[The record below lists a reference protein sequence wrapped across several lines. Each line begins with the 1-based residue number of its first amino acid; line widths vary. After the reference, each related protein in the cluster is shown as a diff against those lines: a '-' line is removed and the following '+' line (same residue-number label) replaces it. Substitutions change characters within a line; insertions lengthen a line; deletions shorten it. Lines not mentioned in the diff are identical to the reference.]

1 MKKYLS
7 ICFAALA
14 LGTVV
19 SCEKFLD
26 VQSQGYPTQ
35 DQYFQNDQQAI
46 DAVDACYYEF
56 TAGDEM
62 YGRELFYEQICANVV
77 VPGRGRS
84 DMTAIATLNN
94 ITGDERMRRVFKSI
108 YQGGLSRCN
117 WVVQQLLLKQETTE
131 LTSIE
136 SRSLGEA
143 YFARALWHFLS
154 AYRYGTKDLGVPFV
168 AYEKVEGG
176 YNNEIPEQQETV
188 MKNYELI
195 IADLVEAEKL
205 LPKYEEYAAA
215 DRGRVHKA
223 SAAALMAKVYAY
235 WATWD
240 KSQWA
245 NVIPCV
251 NRLETDYGR
260 DLVPHLE
267 DLYKPGR
274 ENFWHVEDCFSFPG
288 NGGDNPG
295 GSEFTG
301 VSLQNGG
308 WDKWNGWGQ
317 FKPSLDIYEEM
328 AKDNVG
334 GVKNHRLA
342 VSILEYNDEFQYFG
356 ETKRFFDGRDFVT
369 GFLIGKWIQAFAPA
383 DPVAAG
389 WASSNGDY
397 PTTSINFPVIR
408 FADCLLLRAEAY
420 LASGQPDM
428 AAIDI
433 NRIRTRSGL
442 TPLPGN
448 ATWTDLYHERVCEL
462 AFELGSD
469 HGYDCRRWAY
479 SGDPEI
485 KALAIAELEAHPRV
499 RVYEDP
505 QNPESDFVE
514 GPYDDFKSPA
524 KVWNDK
530 YISWPY
536 PSEQINKSAGK
547 LKNPPSWQ

>member
-7 ICFAALA
+7 ISIAVLA
-14 LGTVV
+14 LSAVV

-56 TAGDEM
+56 TAGDNM
-62 YGRELFYEQICANVV
+62 YGRELYWEQICANTV
-77 VPGRGRS
+77 VPGRNRN
-84 DMTAIATLNN
+84 DMTSVATLSN
-94 ITGDERMRRVFKSI
+94 ITGDERMRNVFKTI
-108 YQGGLSRCN
+108 YTGGLNRCN
-117 WVVQQLLLKQETTE
+117 WVVQQLLAKQETTE
-131 LTSIE
+131 LTPIE
-136 SRSLGEA
+136 TRSLGEA
-143 YFARALWHFLS
+143 YFARALWHFLV

-205 LPKYEEYAAA
+205 LPKYDELTGV

-240 KSQWA
+240 KSQWP

-251 NRLETDYGR
+251 NRLENDYGR
-260 DLVPHLE
+260 GLVAHLE

-274 ENFWHVEDCFSFPG
+274 ENFWHVEDCFGFPS
-288 NGGDNPG
+288 NGGDTPG
-295 GSEFTG
+295 GVEFTG
-301 VSLQNGG
+301 VSLRNGG

-317 FKPSLDIYEEM
+317 FKPTLDIYEEM
-328 AKDNVG
+328 AKDNVD

-342 VSILEYNDEFQYFG
+342 VSILEYNDEFQFWG
-356 ETKRFFDGRDFVT
+356 ETRRYADGRDFVT
-369 GFLIGKWIQAFAPA
+369 GFMIGKWIQAFAPA

-408 FADCLLLRAEAY
+408 FADCLLLRAEANMV
-420 LASGQPDM
+420 AGNAG
-428 AAIDI
+428 AAAADI

-442 TPLPGN
+442 KPLAGN
-448 ATWTDLYHERVCEL
+448 ATWTDIYHERTCEL
-462 AFELGSD
+462 AFELGND
-469 HGYDCRRWAY
+469 HAYDCKRWAY
-479 SGDPEI
+479 AGDPEI

-499 RVYEDP
+499 RVYEDADD
-505 QNPESDFVE
+505 PESAYTV
-514 GPYDDFKSPA
+514 GPYADFQSPA
-524 KVWNDK
+524 KVWNEK
-530 YISWPY
+530 YMTWPY
-536 PSEQINKSAGK
+536 PSEQLNKSAGK
-547 LKNPPSWQ
+547 LQNPPSWR